1 MSEQSEKLREI
12 LKSLLAEADR
22 LLDEIDAKE
31 CEILRIEED
40 EAKGALF
47 DLIVKRGK
55 ILKELKSQ
63 CSLSGKIYVDDKNED
78 ILYLRESRDGLKL
91 AAIVY
96 DEYTIEEFEE
106 WVKLQIESLPFY
118 LELIEH
124 LRDDLSGAEVYQP
137 IGIHLNESQYLTLT
151 YQPDTYR
158 VTITHRDFITY
169 NRVEEMIS
177 KAYDDGR
184 KFKKSG
190 IVDSYEIILTSS
202 RESFCNLVDLV
213 KTIEKIKADAR
224 VDEDDLD

>member
-1 MSEQSEKLREI
+1 MSEQSEILRRE
-12 LKSLLAEADR
+12 LKRLQAEAEKI
-22 LLDEIDAKE
+22 LDEIDAKE
-31 CEILRIEED
+31 SEILQIEED
-40 EAKGALF
+40 EAKGDLF
-47 DLIVKRGK
+47 DLIVERGK
-55 ILKELKSQ
+55 ILAELRSK
-63 CSLSGKIYVDDKNED
+63 CLLSKKIYVDDKNED
-78 ILYLRESRDGLKL
+78 ILYLRESRDSLKL

-137 IGIHLNESQYLTLT
+137 IGIHLNESQYLTLA

-158 VTITHRDFITY
+158 VTITHHDFITY
-169 NRVEEMIS
+169 DQVEEMIS
-177 KAYDDGR
+177 KAYDHQT
-184 KFKKSG
+184 FKKSG

-213 KTIEKIKADAR
+213 KTIEKIKADDR